1 MINTILLVDD
11 EPNVLSSLWRCL
23 RNEKQYEIVTALS
36 GEEALEVMR
45 SRNVNVVISDQSMAR
60 IQGIEF
66 LMLAKK
72 YCPKTVRI
80 LLTGNANLDLAVEAV
95 NQGEVYRFLTKP
107 WDDAELREIVA
118 SALEKS
124 NAQSPAAVS
133 SHNLQQHPAEL
144 DRLERLH
151 PGISKLSKNTD
162 GALILPD
169 ISDKDVDGF
178 SSRG

>member
-23 RNEKQYEIVTALS
+23 RNEQQYESITALS

-45 SRNVNVVISDQSMAR
+45 SRSINVVISDQSMAR

-72 YCPKTVRI
+72 YCPNTVRI
-80 LLTGNANLDLAVEAV
+80 LLTGNTNLDLAVEAV

-107 WDDAELREIVA
+107 WDDIELRAVVI

-124 NAQSPAAVS
+124 NSQQPAINSNIEMRQQSV
-133 SHNLQQHPAEL
+133 EL
-144 DRLERLH
+144 DRLERVH
-151 PGISKLSKNTD
+151 PGISRLSKDAEGN
-162 GALILPD
+162 LILPD
-169 ISDKDVDGF
+169 ISDKELDEL
-178 SSRG
+178 SN

>member
-23 RNEKQYEIVTALS
+23 RNEQRYEIVTALS
-36 GEEALEVMR
+36 GEEALAVMR
-45 SRNVNVVISDQSMAR
+45 SRSINVVISDQSMAR

-95 NQGEVYRFLTKP
+95 NKGEVYRFLTKP
-107 WDDAELREIVA
+107 WDDEELRQVVA

-124 NAQSPAAVS
+124 NAQQSTA
-133 SHNLQQHPAEL
+133 HNSTGLQQPAEL
-144 DRLERLH
+144 DRLERVH
-151 PGISKLSKNTD
+151 PGISHLSKD
-162 GALILPD
+162 AKGSLVVPGL
-169 ISDKDVDGF
+169 SDKELDEF

>member
-1 MINTILLVDD
+1 MKNTILLVDD

-23 RNEKQYEIVTALS
+23 RNEQQYEIITALS

-45 SRNVNVVISDQSMAR
+45 GRSVNVVISDQSMAR

-107 WDDAELREIVA
+107 WDDTELREIVN

-124 NAQSPAAVS
+124 NSQQPATDSSTDVPEQSG
-133 SHNLQQHPAEL
+133 EL
-144 DRLERLH
+144 DKLERVH
-151 PGISKLSKNTD
+151 PGISRLCKDAGGNLV
-162 GALILPD
+162 LPD
-169 ISDKDVDGF
+169 ISDKELDEL
-178 SSRG
+178 SN

>member
-23 RNEKQYEIVTALS
+23 RNEQQYEIITALS

-45 SRNVNVVISDQSMAR
+45 SRSINVVISDQSMAR

-72 YCPKTVRI
+72 YCPNTVRI
-80 LLTGNANLDLAVEAV
+80 LLTGNTNLDLAVEAV

-107 WDDAELREIVA
+107 WDDIELRAVVI

-124 NAQSPAAVS
+124 NSQQPAINSNIEMRQQSV
-133 SHNLQQHPAEL
+133 EL
-144 DRLERLH
+144 DRLERVH
-151 PGISKLSKNTD
+151 PGISRLSKDAEGN
-162 GALILPD
+162 LILPD
-169 ISDKDVDGF
+169 ISDKELDEL
-178 SSRG
+178 SN